1 MTRRIDEVMSEGEQ
15 VLRVWTAN
23 PTFVMGDITLQVF
36 KDLVANLRL
45 KGTQLDE
52 TRTALVRYIAETND
66 QISEVNQMVSRA
78 RGGIKATFGPDS
90 VQYQQVG
97 GTRLSDRKPRTS
109 RRAAAPTSPAQ

>member
-1 MTRRIDEVMSEGEQ
+1 MGRRIDEVLSEGEQ

-23 PTFVMGDITLQVF
+23 PTFVMGDVTLQVF

-66 QISEVNQMVSRA
+66 KIAEVNQMVTRA
-78 RGGIKATFGPDS
+78 RGGIKAVFGPDS
-90 VQYQQVG
+90 VQYYQVG
-97 GTRLSDRKPRTS
+97 GTRLSDRKRHSS
-109 RRAAAPTSPAQ
+109 RRAAAPTSQPQ